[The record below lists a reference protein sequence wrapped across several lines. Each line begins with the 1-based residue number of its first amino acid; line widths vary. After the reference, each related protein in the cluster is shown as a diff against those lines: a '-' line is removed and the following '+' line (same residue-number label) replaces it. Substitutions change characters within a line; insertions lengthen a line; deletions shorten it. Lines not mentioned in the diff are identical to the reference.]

1 MIIDDFFSL
10 SIEPHDFV
18 PGCASGSLSAV
29 LRAKE
34 AYSKEG
40 VEGSDAKDVL
50 AQRVFKV
57 AGAISD
63 PSRAGGSDG
72 QIGSGLYSLGFEQ
85 FEFEMIR
92 CSAVQPKSVF
102 STQQNL
108 GHHALKKRECL
119 HERVRS

>member
-1 MIIDDFFSL
+1 MSKTKALSERCEQQCFAKGFVELRTVVRSFSL
-10 SIEPHDFV
+10 
-18 PGCASGSLSAV
+18 
-29 LRAKE
+29 
-34 AYSKEG
+34 
-40 VEGSDAKDVL
+40 
-50 AQRVFKV
+50 
-57 AGAISD
+57 SD